1 MPSATLGN
9 ERASPLTG
17 LRGLGRHRQAALS
30 GYPVRLPRKRLPV
43 RRRHA
48 YDGAPFRSSRAEPDA
63 MPLNDCFAV
72 SDRLMPLDEALA
84 FIAARVAPVVA
95 TEVLPLRAC
104 RGRVLAADVAA
115 RATLPPQPC
124 SAMDGFAVRHGDLA
138 PGAPTTLPVAARIAA
153 GHPLAV
159 APPPGSAVELFTGAP
174 LPAGFDTVAMIEDCI
189 LADGRVT
196 LPAGLKPDNHV
207 RPAGEDYTAGTR
219 VLAAGKRLKPQDI
232 ALAAGAGHAE
242 MTVFRPL
249 RVGVFSTGDEVVEPG
264 GGLGD
269 GQTFNSNRH
278 GQIALVEAF
287 GAEATDLGHLPDDV
301 EAIAAALAGAAPRFD
316 ALVTSGGVSM
326 GGEDH
331 VRPAVLRHGSLHLWR
346 VKVKPGKP
354 VALGQVGD
362 TAFIGLPGYP
372 VSALVM
378 LMLLGRPVLKRLM
391 GATADP
397 LMPTPV
403 PVRAGFAM
411 TKKHERQTF
420 LRASLVPAAD
430 GGLEAVPYPT
440 QQSGVLA
447 SLSDSDGLL
456 DIAADRREV
465 ARGDWL
471 PYTSYQALQW

>member
-1 MPSATLGN
+1 
-9 ERASPLTG
+9 
-17 LRGLGRHRQAALS
+17 
-30 GYPVRLPRKRLPV
+30 
-43 RRRHA
+43 
-48 YDGAPFRSSRAEPDA
+48 

-72 SDRLMPLDEALA
+72 ADRLMPLDDALA
-84 FIAARVAPVVA
+84 FIAGRVSPVVG

-115 RATLPPQPC
+115 SATLPPHPC
-124 SAMDGFAVRHGDLA
+124 SAMDGFAARHADLRT
-138 PGAPTTLPVAARIAA
+138 GTPTTLPLAGRVAA
-153 GHPLAV
+153 GHPLAE

-174 LPAGFDTVAMIEDCI
+174 LPDGFDTVAQVEDCRI
-189 LADGRVT
+189 EDGRVT
-196 LPAGLKPDNHV
+196 FPAGLKPGNHV
-207 RPAGEDYTAGTR
+207 RPAGEDYTAGAR
-219 VLAAGKRLKPQDI
+219 VLAAGRRLKPQDI
-232 ALAAGAGHAE
+232 ALAAGAGHAAL
-242 MTVFRPL
+242 TVFRRL

-264 GGLGD
+264 GALGP
-269 GQTFNSNRH
+269 GQIYNSNRY
-278 GQIALVEAF
+278 GQIAL
-287 GAEATDLGHLPDDV
+287 AEALGADVTDLGHLPDDV
-301 EAIAAALAGAAPRFD
+301 DAIAAALAGAAPRFD
-316 ALVTSGGVSM
+316 ALLTSGGVSM

-331 VRPAVLRHGSLHLWR
+331 VRPAVLRHGALHLWR

-354 VALGQVGD
+354 IALGQVGD

-397 LMPTPV
+397 LMPAPI
-403 PVRAGFAM
+403 PVRAGFQM
-411 TKKHERQTF
+411 SKKHERQTF

-430 GGLEAVPYPT
+430 GGGLEAVPYPT

-465 ARGDWL
+465 APGDWL

>member
-1 MPSATLGN
+1 
-9 ERASPLTG
+9 
-17 LRGLGRHRQAALS
+17 
-30 GYPVRLPRKRLPV
+30 
-43 RRRHA
+43 
-48 YDGAPFRSSRAEPDA
+48 

-84 FIAARVAPVVA
+84 FIAERVAPVVG
-95 TEVLPLRAC
+95 TEELPLRAC

-115 RATLPPQPC
+115 RATLPARPC
-124 SAMDGFAVRHGDLA
+124 SAMDGFAVRHADLT
-138 PGAPTTLPVAARIAA
+138 PEAPTTLPVAARIAA
-153 GHPLAV
+153 GHPLAE
-159 APPPGSAVELFTGAP
+159 APPPGSAVELFTGAS
-174 LPAGFDTVAMIEDCI
+174 LPEGFDTVAMIEDCAT
-189 LADGRVT
+189 ADGRVT
-196 LPAGLKPDNHV
+196 LPAGLKRGNHV
-207 RPAGEDYTAGTR
+207 RPAGEEFTAGAR
-219 VLAAGKRLKPQDI
+219 VLAAGHRLKPQDI
-232 ALAAGAGHAE
+232 ALAAGAGHAGL
-242 MTVFRPL
+242 TVFRPL
-249 RVGVFSTGDEVVEPG
+249 RVGVFSTGDEVVEPADP
-264 GGLGD
+264 LAA
-269 GQTFNSNRH
+269 GQTYNSNRH

-301 EAIAAALAGAAPRFD
+301 EIIAAALADAAPRFD

-331 VRPAVLRHGSLHLWR
+331 VRPAVLRHGALHLWR

-354 VALGQVGD
+354 IALGHVGG

-397 LMPTPV
+397 AMPAAI
-403 PVRAGFAM
+403 PVRAGFRM

-420 LRASLVPAAD
+420 LRASLVPAA
-430 GGLEAVPYPT
+430 GGGVEAVPYPT

-465 ARGDWL
+465 APGDWL